1 MKSCA
6 KADLSDVKGLM
17 TMLNAGV
24 AILVIAALSGLVFG
38 DRYPSARSFM
48 PYQATAA
55 NKVP

>member
-1 MKSCA
+1 
-6 KADLSDVKGLM
+6 M

-38 DRYPSARSFM
+38 GQYRSARSFM

-55 NKVP
+55 NKIP